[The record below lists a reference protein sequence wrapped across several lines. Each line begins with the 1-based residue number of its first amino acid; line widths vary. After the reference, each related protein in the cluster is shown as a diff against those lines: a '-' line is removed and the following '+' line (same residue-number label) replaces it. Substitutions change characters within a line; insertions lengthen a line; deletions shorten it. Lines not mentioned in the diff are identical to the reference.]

1 MRFPGRRKHK
11 HYFPVH
17 VVDPLVQRPPP
28 EDRNTFKTH
37 VVGIDQTLVDID
49 ARVPDEL
56 PGRYGLPKGGSTVI
70 ADEVAARLYDEL
82 LTKKLIHHEFAGGT
96 IGNTLHNYSLLA
108 DDASILLG
116 VMSEEIRLGT
126 SGYRYLSNT
135 SSRVNLDHLQPVAGP
150 IGRCFALVTPD
161 GERTF
166 AISAGK
172 MNALEPGSIP
182 PAVFDDAACLV
193 ISAYLLRCNPSDPM
207 PAATLRAIELARA
220 RNVPVVLTLGT
231 RFVISERPEFWRA
244 FIEEHVDVLAM
255 NEAEAEALT
264 GTADPLLACER
275 ALDWCDLVLCTA
287 GPIGLYLAAYTDD
300 DVKRE
305 TRYPL
310 LPGAIPEFNRYEFS
324 RPISKRACTK
334 PVKVFAYIAP
344 FQGGPARITSTNGA
358 GDGALSALLHDM
370 SANRYHRARV
380 PNSAKHARPFL
391 TYSSMSQICR
401 YANRVSY
408 EVLMQASPRLTRGL
422 PEREESLDDEKY
434 WAQ

>member
-17 VVDPLVQRPPP
+17 ARDPLFQVAGLDPNVAR
-28 EDRNTFKTH
+28 TH

-56 PGRYGLPKGGSTVI
+56 LARYELPRGASTVI
-70 ADEVAARLYDEL
+70 PNDRAGALYDEL
-82 LTKKLIHHEFAGGT
+82 LDDKLIRFEFAGGT
-96 IGNTLHNYSLLA
+96 VGNTLHNYSVLA

-116 VMSEEIRLGT
+116 VMSENIRLGT

-135 SSRVNLDHLQPVAGP
+135 SSRVNLDHLQPVDGP

-166 AISAGK
+166 AISEGH
-172 MNALEPGSIP
+172 MNGLRPDSVPPSI
-182 PAVFDDAACLV
+182 FDDASALV
-193 ISAYLLRCNPSDPM
+193 ISAYLMRCKPGDPM
-207 PAATLRAIELARA
+207 PDATMRAIELARA

-231 RFVISERPEFWRA
+231 RFVIAERPEFWRA
-244 FIEEHVDVLAM
+244 FIRDHVDIVAM
-255 NEAEAEALT
+255 NEEEGEALT
-264 GTADPLLACER
+264 GHADPLLACDS
-275 ALDWCDLVLCTA
+275 ALDLTNLVLCTA
-287 GPIGLYLAAYTDD
+287 GATGLYLAGYTDEL
-300 DVKRE
+300 VKRE

-310 LPGAIPEFNRYEFS
+310 LPGVIAEFNRFEFS
-324 RPISKRACTK
+324 RPIRKAGCTN
-334 PVKVFAYIAP
+334 PLKVFAHIAP
-344 FQGGPARITSTNGA
+344 YHGGPERITSTNGA
-358 GDGALSALLHDM
+358 GDAALAALLHDM

-380 PNSAKHARPFL
+380 PNSAKHVRDFL

-408 EVLMQASPRLTRGL
+408 EVLAQAAPRLTRAL
-422 PEREESLDDEKY
+422 PEREEGLDDEAY
-434 WAQ
+434 WAR